1 MDSEKDFFVKYVFLS
16 PIHICFSFKKEKIK
30 RLRFLPS
37 AWERISI
44 MTLHRSKKKEK
55 KLCLKLLY
63 QISERVL

>member
-1 MDSEKDFFVKYVFLS
+1 MDSEKDFIVKYVLLS
-16 PIHICFSFKKEKIK
+16 PIHICFSFKIEKIK
-30 RLRFLPS
+30 RLRFSPS

-55 KLCLKLLY
+55 LCLKLLY